1 MILVEGSRSHLYHPW
16 CIRAMFLQRLIFAL
30 FPVIFI
36 NPFSNGDENVA
47 AEATSK
53 RFVLKID
60 GVALPVTA
68 YKDVHYAR
76 IDFAGPVEVLVEAK
90 DGPVTSARI
99 QPTAHGLKATVEGA
113 TVRFT
118 VPRPMSLVVQLDYRE
133 KLFLFLDP
141 PTDPVPADAVNA
153 ATLGAVGDGRSDNTV
168 VLQKAIDDLPEGG
181 TLLLPAGHYRSGSLR
196 LKSHMRLHLEDGALL
211 QAPDEHTKVGSI
223 PGWDSA
229 IAFLTGSKL
238 EHVAITGAGTID
250 GNGYI
255 VRKAYEAERGIK
267 KQPGRLLYLVD
278 SKDIAIRGV
287 TLRDSYSW
295 NLHLMR
301 CDRVSI
307 AWIKVLSDVR
317 LSNHDGIDVVGCCD
331 VEVSDSFL
339 FTEDDGITPKAAEDR
354 EVSENHVYRNLVIW
368 AHKANG
374 IRVGSE
380 SKCRVM
386 RRFRF
391 EDIHLLN
398 GANGIRLDTFE
409 GAAYEDFT
417 FRRIWMEDFLQRYDD
432 RYERDRERRMIE
444 DRSHAIVLLVL
455 RQKDTPLGSIRRVTF
470 DEVHWN
476 DPRVTVRFEVPDA
489 IVKERKEQGGGPLI
503 SDIVFRKCTVGGKA
517 VSSGETIGLRP
528 NDGVVSSGVVFEP

>member
-1 MILVEGSRSHLYHPW
+1 MNRVRTFACLSSALCAVLVSGAEP
-16 CIRAMFLQRLIFAL
+16 FLPAQGPD
-30 FPVIFI
+30 PV
-36 NPFSNGDENVA
+36 SD
-47 AEATSK
+47 
-53 RFVLKID
+53 RFELRVG
-60 GVALPVTA
+60 GVDVPVTA

-76 IDFAGPVEVLVEAK
+76 VSFTGPAEFEIRAL
-90 DGPVTSARI
+90 DGPVTTARV
-99 QPTAHGLKATVEGA
+99 QPTAHGLKATVEGS
-113 TVRFT
+113 TTRFT
-118 VPRPMSLVVQLDYRE
+118 VTRPMSLVVQLDFRE

-141 PTDPVPADAVNA
+141 PTEPVPADAVNA
-153 ATLGAVGDGRSDNTV
+153 ATLGAVGDGRTDNTN
-168 VLQKAIDDLPEGG
+168 VLQEAINDLPEGG

-196 LKSHMRLHLEDGALL
+196 LKSRMRLHLEDGALL
-211 QAPDEHTKVGSI
+211 QAPDEHTKVASI
-223 PGWDSA
+223 PEWDAA

-250 GNGYI
+250 GNGYV
-255 VRKAYEAERGIK
+255 VRKAYEAERGIR

-278 SKDIAIRGV
+278 CRDIAIRGV

-354 EVSENHVYRNLVIW
+354 EISENHLYRNLVIW

-386 RRFRF
+386 RHFRF

-398 GANGIRLDTFE
+398 GANGIRLDNFE

-417 FRRIWMEDFLQRYDD
+417 FRRVWMEDFLQHYDE
-432 RYERDRERRMIE
+432 RHERDRERRMIE

-455 RQKDTPLGSIRRVTF
+455 RQRDTPLGSIRRITF

-476 DPRVTVRFEVPDA
+476 DPRVTVRFDVPDA
-489 IVKERKEQGGGPLI
+489 IVKERKEQGDGPLI
-503 SDIVFRKCTVGGKA
+503 SDILFRKCTVAGKP
-517 VSSGETIGLRP
+517 VSSGVDIGLRP
-528 NDGVVSSGVVFEP
+528 NDGVVSRDVVFEP